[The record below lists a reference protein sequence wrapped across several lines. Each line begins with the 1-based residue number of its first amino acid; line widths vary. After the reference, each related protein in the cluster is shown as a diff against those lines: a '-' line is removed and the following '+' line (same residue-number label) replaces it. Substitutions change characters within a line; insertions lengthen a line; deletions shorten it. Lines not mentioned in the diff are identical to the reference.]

1 MSGHYCSATCRDKG
15 RPCDLCLAQERKI
28 VDDRKRGDGK
38 PTLTHNP
45 FAKLLENHHGRHE

>member
-1 MSGHYCSATCRDKG
+1 MDKHYCSDACRKKE

-28 VDDRKRGDGK
+28 TDDRKRGDGK

-45 FAKLLENHHGRHE
+45 FAKLLEKTK